1 MSGSQLRWSFNYQPS
16 EIAASGTIYRQSAIK
31 YPPIFKKVHSPSALT
46 HPPSA
51 RSRVLI
57 TGISGFVGQKLAARS
72 LEAGHSV
79 IGVDLR
85 AGDFDFARHP
95 DFQFCTADLTDAV
108 SARDLPLDDLDIL
121 YHLAAAGVKAA
132 TRHWPLCL
140 RVNVMGTANLMQALI
155 QRVHQGQSVPRII
168 YTKSYYEDHIE
179 TIPAFQENPYVLS
192 KVAAT
197 RWIEA
202 LSVVYPQSITIA
214 KVFQVYGP
222 GDDPNNV
229 LSYAARTL
237 KAGEK
242 ATFGSGNSLRDWIYI
257 EDFIQGLI
265 ACGADYGQGLHRFDL
280 GSGERQSIREMVEQI
295 AEICGAD
302 GTLLEFDPSRD
313 RGDTEIEDWA
323 KDLPVAFNLGH
334 SPTQGLRALLEAS

>member
-1 MSGSQLRWSFNYQPS
+1 M
-16 EIAASGTIYRQSAIK
+16 
-31 YPPIFKKVHSPSALT
+31 
-46 HPPSA
+46 
-51 RSRVLI
+51 I
-57 TGISGFVGQKLAARS
+57 TGVSGFVGQKLAGRF

-85 AGDFDFARHP
+85 AGDFDFAGHP
-95 DFQFCTADLTDAV
+95 GFQFCAGDLTDAASV
-108 SARDLPLDDLDIL
+108 ADLPLEDVDLL

-132 TRHWPLCL
+132 TRQWPLCV
-140 RVNVMGTANLMQALI
+140 RVNVMGTAALMQALL
-155 QRVHQGQSVPRII
+155 QRMSQERSLPRIV
-168 YTKSYYEDHIE
+168 YTKSYYEDHLE
-179 TIPAFQENPYVLS
+179 AIPAFQENPYVVS

-202 LSVVYPQSITIA
+202 LSAVYPQSITIA

-242 ATFGSGNSLRDWIYI
+242 ATFGSGQSLRDWIYI
-257 EDFIQGLI
+257 DDFIEGLI
-265 ACGADYGQGLHRFDL
+265 ACGADFGVGLHRFDL
-280 GSGERQSIREMVEQI
+280 GSGERRSIREMVELI
-295 AEICGAD
+295 AELTGAD
-302 GTLLEFDPSRD
+302 NEQLTFDPSKD

-323 KDLPVAFNLGH
+323 QNLPVNFNTGY
-334 SPTQGLRALLEAS
+334 SRGQGLRTLLEVS